1 MGIIGQDIDIRIYFT
16 ENAPKTFAEP
26 HVKKVARQ
34 MRRAGAET
42 MTILCGMTDKEIIK
56 TRNVGEKGQ
65 EIVFLMREKY
75 AAENHISL
83 FREGMSNV

>member
-1 MGIIGQDIDIRIYFT
+1 MDKNIDIRIYFA
-16 ENAPKTFAEP
+16 EYAPKTFAEP
-26 HVKKVARQ
+26 LVKKVARQ

-42 MTILCGMTDKEIIK
+42 MTILCGMTEEEIVK
-56 TRNVGEKGQ
+56 TRNVGIKGQ

>member
-1 MGIIGQDIDIRIYFT
+1 MDIDIEVYFD
-16 ENAPKTFAEP
+16 EYAPEIFAQTL
-26 HVKKVARQ
+26 VKKVARQ

-75 AAENHISL
+75 AAENQISL
-83 FREGMSNV
+83 V